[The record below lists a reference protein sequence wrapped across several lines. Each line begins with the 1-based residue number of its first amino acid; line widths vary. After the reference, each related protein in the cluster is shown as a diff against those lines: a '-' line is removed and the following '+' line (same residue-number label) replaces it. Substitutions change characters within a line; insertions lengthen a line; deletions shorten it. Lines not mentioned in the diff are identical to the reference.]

1 MCVFL
6 QLTGTTPNGQTG
18 PLAQLP
24 VVKEPKQ
31 ELATAPTRLRSMVA
45 EIALK

>member
-6 QLTGTTPNGQTG
+6 QLMGTTPSGQTG
-18 PLAQLP
+18 PLAQLL

-31 ELATAPTRLRSMVA
+31 ELATAPTRLRSTVA

>member
-1 MCVFL
+1 M
-6 QLTGTTPNGQTG
+6 GTTPNGQTG

-24 VVKEPKQ
+24 VVKERKQ
-31 ELATAPTRLRSMVA
+31 ELATAPIHLLSMVA